1 MLNMRKGDNFITTVL
16 ILIIIG
22 LMGLIGFVGYSI
34 YNEMLGNENT
44 ILNFIGEAIYPSMSN
59 NEIKEENTIIEP
71 SIFEGLEQENP
82 ENGTI
87 QNRNLYNQ
95 LSPDAKKIYAKLYSE
110 KENLKT
116 GTYVVEFG
124 NTFEEILSQEGGS
137 DELQRQYQSA
147 VEALIYEN
155 PEIFYLDVTHMW
167 LNIETITRIARTKYN
182 VYINSGKEPNY
193 LSEGFYSKEDIERHE
208 EEIQQV
214 VNQILPTLEGKSD
227 YDKIK
232 IVHDYLVDTIEY
244 ESTLSEDN
252 VYNIY
257 GALVLKKCVCEGYAK
272 AFQYLMNQAGIE
284 NVIVIGTGTNSKGDS
299 ENHAWNY
306 VKLNEKWYAVDVTWD
321 DPIIIGGGKLNQQL
335 KYKYFL
341 VGATTFYKSHVESTT
356 FTEGGQTF
364 SYPTLSLNDYK

>member
-1 MLNMRKGDNFITTVL
+1 MRKSDKLITSLL
-16 ILIIIG
+16 ILVIIVLLGVIGIVGFSLYKEIIG
-22 LMGLIGFVGYSI
+22 EDES
-34 YNEMLGNENT
+34 
-44 ILNFIGEAIYPSMSN
+44 ILNFIGETIYPSMQK
-59 NEIKEENTIIEP
+59 NEMKEEDTIIDP
-71 SIFEGLEQENP
+71 SIFEGLEQDNP
-82 ENGTI
+82 ENEKI

-110 KENLKT
+110 KDNLKT

-124 NTFEEILSQEGGS
+124 NEFENILSQEGGS

-167 LNIETITRIARTKYN
+167 LNIETITRIAKTKYN

-193 LSEGFYSKEDIERHE
+193 LSEGFYSKEDVEKHE
-208 EEIQQV
+208 KEIQQV
-214 VNQILPTLEGKSD
+214 TSQILPILNGKSD

-244 ESTLSEDN
+244 ETTETDSN
-252 VYNIY
+252 IYNIY
-257 GALVLKKCVCEGYAK
+257 GALVSKKCVCEGYAK
-272 AFQYLMNQAGIE
+272 AFQYLMNQAGVE
-284 NVIVIGTGTNSKGDS
+284 NVIVIGTGTNSRGDN

-306 VKLNEKWYAVDVTWD
+306 VKLNEKWYAIDVTWD
-321 DPIIIGGGKLNQQL
+321 DPIIIGGGNLTTKL

-341 VGATTFYKSHVESTT
+341 LGATAFYKNHVESTT
-356 FTEGGQTF
+356 FTEGGQIF
-364 SYPTLSLNDYK
+364 KYPTLSLNDYK